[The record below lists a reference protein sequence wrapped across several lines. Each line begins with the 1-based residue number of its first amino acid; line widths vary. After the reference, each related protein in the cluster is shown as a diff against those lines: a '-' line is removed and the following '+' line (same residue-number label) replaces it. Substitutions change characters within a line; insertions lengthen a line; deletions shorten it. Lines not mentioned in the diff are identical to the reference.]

1 MAPFQG
7 LLSAPGPYKG
17 SFDEKFE
24 AKGLCYLIQMRL
36 MGVKVELCSLI
47 FGFSCPEQN
56 DQLKRLRAEVR
67 REGAM
72 KGGAMEGGG
81 HGGRRPWRIPRA

>member
-24 AKGLCYLIQMRL
+24 AKGLCHLIQMRL
-36 MGVKVELCSLI
+36 MGVKVELCSPI

-56 DQLKRLRAEVR
+56 DWLKRLRAEVR
-67 REGAM
+67 REGAVE
-72 KGGAMEGGG
+72 GEGAMEGGG
-81 HGGRRPWRIPRA
+81 HGGFVELEAC